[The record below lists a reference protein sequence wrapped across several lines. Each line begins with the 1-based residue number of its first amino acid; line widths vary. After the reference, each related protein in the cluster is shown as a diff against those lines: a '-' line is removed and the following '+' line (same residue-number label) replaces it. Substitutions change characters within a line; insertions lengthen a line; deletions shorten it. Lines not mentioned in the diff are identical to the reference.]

1 MHEEF
6 QPEQLADSFP
16 GVWKRVVTD
25 PRGFFADMPIRGGIQ
40 SPLLFLVACLVLAA
54 LGFLIV
60 GPRGFGLSLV
70 FWGTVR
76 SFLYAVVFML
86 VARHVFSGTAD
97 FEANYRVVAYATAPM
112 ALMWLPLVGSLTF
125 LYTMF
130 LVIVGLERVNGF
142 DAVRSVL
149 TVLLASLVLLVLG
162 WAFGFHHYGYP
173 GPYHHGGGG
182 MAMGCHR

>member
-6 QPEQLADSFP
+6 RPEQFVESFT

-25 PRGFFADMPIRGGIQ
+25 PRGFFQDMPIRGGIQ
-40 SPLLFLVACLVLAA
+40 NPLVFLIVCLVCAA

-76 SFLYAVVFML
+76 SFLYAAIFLL
-86 VARHVFSGTAD
+86 VARNVFAGTGD
-97 FEANYRVVAYATAPM
+97 YEANYRVVAYATAPM
-112 ALMWLPLVGSLTF
+112 ALMWVPLVGGLAF
-125 LYTMF
+125 LYTLF
-130 LVIVGLERVNGF
+130 LVIVGLERVHGF
-142 DAVRSVL
+142 DAVKSVL
-149 TVLLASLVLLVLG
+149 TVLLASVVLFVLG
-162 WAFGFHHYGYP
+162 WLFGFDHHGYYGY
-173 GPYHHGGGG
+173 HHG